1 MTDPTARSLIQR
13 LTSVLD
19 DRLDY
24 EERAYP
30 DEGVMPLINEAR
42 AYLTCW
48 GNRTLEPI
56 LLTERQPTEVD
67 CDAEGMCWWWHPE
80 SYERNACWCYSRGSG
95 VESLWLPYWA
105 LPIPERVSDD

>member
-1 MTDPTARSLIQR
+1 MTDLTARDMIQR
-13 LTSVLD
+13 LANAREV
-19 DRLDY
+19 
-24 EERAYP
+24 EQEFGPMP
-30 DEGVMPLINEAR
+30 DARDSLLEEAR
-42 AYLTCW
+42 AVLARW